1 MFPIILVAVVNGLSH
16 TFLTPSI
23 TNPCDKIECGPLQC
37 PGGFTQQSVPGH
49 CCPYCVNP
57 DIKIEKVY
65 NGPTGEAGGQPSP
78 IPTCKDVWCFPT
90 LCTGTETA
98 PTTTNGQCCPR
109 CDWLI
114 DWLID
119 RTNTHT
125 HITLILLLLPLLLPH
140 THITLIRTCK
150 RKYIWSVFF
159 EKILC
164 PVFLRRRRERRLCV
178 IDVQVMNNST
188 CTPVT
193 RTCISFAYF
202 TKNPC
207 IFTY

>member
-114 DWLID
+114 E
-119 RTNTHT
+119 RTHT
-125 HITLILLLLPLLLPH
+125 HTSHSYYYYH
-140 THITLIRTCK
+140 THTSHSYARVKENI
-150 RKYIWSVFF
+150 YGVFF
-159 EKILC
+159 
-164 PVFLRRRRERRLCV
+164 LRKFYV
-178 IDVQVMNNST
+178 
-188 CTPVT
+188 P
-193 RTCISFAYF
+193 FF
-202 TKNPC
+202 
-207 IFTY
+207 